1 MIYGKDN
8 YAIKIERIGLKKDR
22 EKVSIAIFNQ
32 SGQGLAEIDLDEHG
46 ALAIIKSLSE
56 ILSVMHAN
64 DDIEGK

>member
-32 SGQGLAEIDLDEHG
+32 SGQALAEVDLDEHG
-46 ALAIIKSLSE
+46 ALAVIKSLSE

-64 DDIEGK
+64 DDIDER